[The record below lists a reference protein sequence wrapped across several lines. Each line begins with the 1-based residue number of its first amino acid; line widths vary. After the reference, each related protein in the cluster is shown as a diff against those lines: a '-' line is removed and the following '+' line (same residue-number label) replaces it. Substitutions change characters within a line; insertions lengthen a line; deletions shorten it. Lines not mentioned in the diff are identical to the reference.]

1 MGPAARSPV
10 DAASGSGPF
19 GLHSTQVRPNKKHV
33 NLRVSGWE
41 AGEVIRARAE
51 CDLLSQGRKSLTPS
65 EPVR

>member
-10 DAASGSGPF
+10 ADAASGSGPF

-41 AGEVIRARAE
+41 AG
-51 CDLLSQGRKSLTPS
+51 
-65 EPVR
+65 